1 MDNINLD
8 QLAEHLRI
16 SYGNAVKMYLLH
28 CKRYSRS
35 SLKKISLP
43 KNDCNLENE
52 KLAKKMQKKFNF
64 MQRFGVFLHLYSIRI
79 FKTFCIMDTIFLV
92 FTAIALILSVFLQFE
107 CPELLLFGIFATP
120 YLLAAT
126 SPKRFKL
133 KRLLYFIRAV
143 YLPPRGIATQFL
155 AKLVSCRIAYQRG
168 IRVAARA
175 TAERMPAK

>member
-1 MDNINLD
+1 MHYSLD
-8 QLAEHLRI
+8 IIYVAK
-16 SYGNAVKMYLLH
+16 KMQ
-28 CKRYSRS
+28 
-35 SLKKISLP
+35 
-43 KNDCNLENE
+43 
-52 KLAKKMQKKFNF
+52 KKMQKKFNF

-92 FTAIALILSVFLQFE
+92 FTAIALVFLQFE
-107 CPELLLFGIFATP
+107 CPELLLFGIFLVP